1 MDNRKLPKGYIEVE
15 EAVELIKSNTL
26 DKPTVDIK
34 KLANSLDWIEVTH
47 NFAIKKMRLNTKE
60 EYAEKL
66 KQFPGRKPSE
76 LISLGVVTATLR
88 SAYEVELLKKAI
100 KDNYREVSGRMFDP
114 KNTRGVTTVLDQESG
129 GGARPRS
136 SKKTI
141 AKEGDLLGAGS
152 TSTTNSADS
161 AGV

>member
-1 MDNRKLPKGYIEVE
+1 MDNRKLPKGFIEVE
-15 EAVELIKSNTL
+15 EAVELVKSNTF

-34 KLANSLDWIEVTH
+34 KLANSLDWIEVNH
-47 NFAIKKMRLNTKE
+47 NFAIKKMRLITKE

-66 KQFPGRKPSE
+66 KQFPGRRPSE
-76 LISLGVVTATLR
+76 LISMGVVTTTLR

-100 KDNYREVSGRMFDP
+100 KDNYREVSGHMFDP
-114 KNTRGVTTVLDQESG
+114 RNTRGVTTVMDQESG

-141 AKEGDLLGAGS
+141 AKEGDLIGTGS

>member
-1 MDNRKLPKGYIEVE
+1 MDKRKLPKGYIEVE
-15 EAVELIKSNTL
+15 EAVELIKSNTF

-34 KLANSLDWIEVTH
+34 KLANSLDWIEVNH
-47 NFAIKKMRLNTKE
+47 NFAIKKMRLITKE

-66 KQFPGRKPSE
+66 KQFPGRRPSE
-76 LISLGVVTATLR
+76 LISLGVVTTTLR
-88 SAYEVELLKKAI
+88 SAYEVELLKKTI

-114 KNTRGVTTVLDQESG
+114 KNTRGVTTVMDQESG

-141 AKEGDLLGAGS
+141 AKEGDLIGSGS

>member
-15 EAVELIKSNTL
+15 EAVELIKSNTF

-34 KLANSLDWIEVTH
+34 KLANSLDWIEVNH
-47 NFAIKKMRLNTKE
+47 NFAIKKMRLITKE

-66 KQFPGRKPSE
+66 KQFPGRRPSE
-76 LISLGVVTATLR
+76 LVSLGVVTTTLR

-141 AKEGDLLGAGS
+141 AKEGDLIGAGS

>member
-15 EAVELIKSNTL
+15 EAVELIKSNTF

-34 KLANSLDWIEVTH
+34 KLANSLDWIEVNH
-47 NFAIKKMRLNTKE
+47 NFAIKKMRLITKE

-141 AKEGDLLGAGS
+141 AKEGDLIGAGS

>member
-15 EAVELIKSNTL
+15 EAVELIKSNTF

-34 KLANSLDWIEVTH
+34 KLANSLDWIEVNH
-47 NFAIKKMRLNTKE
+47 NFAIKKMRLITKE

-66 KQFPGRKPSE
+66 KQFPGRRPSE

-100 KDNYREVSGRMFDP
+100 KDNYREVSGHMFDP

-141 AKEGDLLGAGS
+141 AKEGDLIGAGS

>member
-1 MDNRKLPKGYIEVE
+1 MDKRKLPKGFIEVE
-15 EAVELIKSNTL
+15 EAVELIKSNAF

-34 KLANSLDWIEVTH
+34 KLANSLDWIEVNH
-47 NFAIKKMRLNTKE
+47 NFAIKKMRLITKE

-66 KQFPGRKPSE
+66 KQFPGRRPSE
-76 LISLGVVTATLR
+76 LVSLGVVTTTLR

-141 AKEGDLLGAGS
+141 AKEGDLIGAGS

>member
-1 MDNRKLPKGYIEVE
+1 MDKRKLPKGFIEVE
-15 EAVELIKSNTL
+15 EAVELIKSNTF

-34 KLANSLDWIEVTH
+34 KLANSLDWIEVNH
-47 NFAIKKMRLNTKE
+47 NFAIKKMRLITKE

-66 KQFPGRKPSE
+66 KQFPGRRPSE
-76 LISLGVVTATLR
+76 LISLGVVTTTLR

-100 KDNYREVSGRMFDP
+100 RDNYREVSGRMFDP
-114 KNTRGVTTVLDQESG
+114 KNTRGVTTVMDQESG

-141 AKEGDLLGAGS
+141 AKEGDLIGSGS

>member
-1 MDNRKLPKGYIEVE
+1 MDKRKLPKGFIEVE
-15 EAVELIKSNTL
+15 EAVELIKSNTF

-34 KLANSLDWIEVTH
+34 KLANSLDWIEVNH
-47 NFAIKKMRLNTKE
+47 NFAIKKMRLITKE

-66 KQFPGRKPSE
+66 KQFPGRRPSE
-76 LISLGVVTATLR
+76 LISLGVVTVTLR

-100 KDNYREVSGRMFDP
+100 RDNYREVSGRMFDP
-114 KNTRGVTTVLDQESG
+114 KNTRGVTTVMDQESG

-141 AKEGDLLGAGS
+141 AKEGDLIGSGS

>member
-15 EAVELIKSNTL
+15 EAVELIKSNTF

-34 KLANSLDWIEVTH
+34 KLANSLDWIEVNH
-47 NFAIKKMRLNTKE
+47 NFAIKKMRLITKE

-141 AKEGDLLGAGS
+141 AKEGDLIGAGS
-152 TSTTNSADS
+152 TSTINSADS

>member
-15 EAVELIKSNTL
+15 EAVELIKSNTF

-34 KLANSLDWIEVTH
+34 KLANSLDWIEVNH
-47 NFAIKKMRLNTKE
+47 NFAIKKMRLITKE

-66 KQFPGRKPSE
+66 KQFPGRRPSE
-76 LISLGVVTATLR
+76 LISLGVVTTTLR

-141 AKEGDLLGAGS
+141 AKEGDIIGAGS

>member
-15 EAVELIKSNTL
+15 EAVELIKSNTF

-34 KLANSLDWIEVTH
+34 KLANSLDWIEVNH
-47 NFAIKKMRLNTKE
+47 NFAIKKMRLITKE

-66 KQFPGRKPSE
+66 KQFPGRRPSE
-76 LISLGVVTATLR
+76 LISLGVVTTTLR

-141 AKEGDLLGAGS
+141 AKEGDLIGAGS

>member
-1 MDNRKLPKGYIEVE
+1 MDNRKLPKGFIEVE
-15 EAVELIKSNTL
+15 EAVELIKSNTF

-34 KLANSLDWIEVTH
+34 KLANSLDWIEVNH
-47 NFAIKKMRLNTKE
+47 NFAIKKMRLITKE

-66 KQFPGRKPSE
+66 KQFPGRRPSE
-76 LISLGVVTATLR
+76 LISLGVVTTTLR

-114 KNTRGVTTVLDQESG
+114 KNTRGVTTVMDQESG

-141 AKEGDLLGAGS
+141 AKEGDLIGSGS

>member
-1 MDNRKLPKGYIEVE
+1 MDKRKLPKGYIEVE
-15 EAVELIKSNTL
+15 EAVELIKSNTF

-34 KLANSLDWIEVTH
+34 KLANSLDWIEVNH
-47 NFAIKKMRLNTKE
+47 NFAIKKMRLITKE

-66 KQFPGRKPSE
+66 KQFPGRRPSE
-76 LISLGVVTATLR
+76 LISLGVVTTTLR

-114 KNTRGVTTVLDQESG
+114 KNTRGVTTVMDQESG

-141 AKEGDLLGAGS
+141 AKEGDLIGSGS

>member
-1 MDNRKLPKGYIEVE
+1 MDKRKLPKGYIEVE
-15 EAVELIKSNTL
+15 EAVELIKSNTF

-34 KLANSLDWIEVTH
+34 KLANSLDWIEVNH
-47 NFAIKKMRLNTKE
+47 NFAIKKMRLITKE

-66 KQFPGRKPSE
+66 KQFPGRRPSE
-76 LISLGVVTATLR
+76 LISLGVVTTTLR

-100 KDNYREVSGRMFDP
+100 RDNYREVSGRMFDP

-141 AKEGDLLGAGS
+141 AKEGDLIGAGS
-152 TSTTNSADS
+152 TSTTNSVDS

>member
-1 MDNRKLPKGYIEVE
+1 MDKRQLPKGFIEVE
-15 EAVELIKSNTL
+15 EAVELIKSNTF

-34 KLANSLDWIEVTH
+34 KLANSLDWIEVNH
-47 NFAIKKMRLNTKE
+47 NFAIKKMRLITKE

-100 KDNYREVSGRMFDP
+100 KDNYRKVSGRMFDP

-141 AKEGDLLGAGS
+141 AKEGDLIGAGS

>member
-1 MDNRKLPKGYIEVE
+1 MDKRQLPKGFIEVE
-15 EAVELIKSNTL
+15 EAVKLIESNTFEQ
-26 DKPTVDIK
+26 PTVDIK
-34 KLANSLDWIEVTH
+34 KLAFSTDWIEVNH
-47 NFAIKKMRLNTKE
+47 NFAIKKMRLITKE

-66 KQFPGRKPSE
+66 KQFPGRRPSE
-76 LISLGVVTATLR
+76 LVSLGVVTTTLR

-100 KDNYREVSGRMFDP
+100 KDNYRKVSGRMFDP
-114 KNTRGVTTVLDQESG
+114 KTTRGITTVMDQESG

-141 AKEGDLLGAGS
+141 AKEGDLIGAGS

>member
-15 EAVELIKSNTL
+15 EAVELIKSNTF

-34 KLANSLDWIEVTH
+34 KLANSLDWIEVNH
-47 NFAIKKMRLNTKE
+47 NFAIKKMRLITKE

-66 KQFPGRKPSE
+66 KQFPGRRPSE

-88 SAYEVELLKKAI
+88 SAYEVELLKTAI
-100 KDNYREVSGRMFDP
+100 KDNYREVSGHMFDP

-141 AKEGDLLGAGS
+141 AKEGDIIGAGS

>member
-1 MDNRKLPKGYIEVE
+1 MDKRKLPKGFIEVE
-15 EAVELIKSNTL
+15 EAVELIKSNTF

-34 KLANSLDWIEVTH
+34 KLANSLDWIEVNH
-47 NFAIKKMRLNTKE
+47 NFAIKKMRLITKE

-66 KQFPGRKPSE
+66 KQFPGRRPSE
-76 LISLGVVTATLR
+76 LISLGVVTTTLR

-100 KDNYREVSGRMFDP
+100 RDNYREVSGRMFDP

-141 AKEGDLLGAGS
+141 AKEGDLIGAGS
-152 TSTTNSADS
+152 TSTTNSVDS

>member
-1 MDNRKLPKGYIEVE
+1 MDNRKLPKGFIEVE
-15 EAVELIKSNTL
+15 EAVELIKSNTF

-34 KLANSLDWIEVTH
+34 KLANSLDWIEVNH
-47 NFAIKKMRLNTKE
+47 NFAIKKMRLITKE

-66 KQFPGRKPSE
+66 KQFPGRRPSE
-76 LISLGVVTATLR
+76 LISLGVVTTTLR

-141 AKEGDLLGAGS
+141 AKEGDLIGAGS

>member
-1 MDNRKLPKGYIEVE
+1 MDNRKLPKGFIEVE
-15 EAVELIKSNTL
+15 EAVELIKSNTF

-34 KLANSLDWIEVTH
+34 KLANSLDWIEVNH
-47 NFAIKKMRLNTKE
+47 NFAIKKMRLITKE

-66 KQFPGRKPSE
+66 KQFPGRRPSE
-76 LISLGVVTATLR
+76 LISLGVVTTTLR

-100 KDNYREVSGRMFDP
+100 KDNYREVSGHMFDP

-141 AKEGDLLGAGS
+141 AKEGDLIGAGS

>member
-1 MDNRKLPKGYIEVE
+1 MDKRKLPKGFIEVE
-15 EAVELIKSNTL
+15 EAVELIKSNTF

-34 KLANSLDWIEVTH
+34 KLANSLDWIEVNH
-47 NFAIKKMRLNTKE
+47 NFAIKKMRLITKE

-66 KQFPGRKPSE
+66 KQFPGRRPSE
-76 LISLGVVTATLR
+76 LISLGVVTTTLR

-100 KDNYREVSGRMFDP
+100 KDNYREVSGHMFDP
-114 KNTRGVTTVLDQESG
+114 KNTRGVTTVMDQESG

-141 AKEGDLLGAGS
+141 AKEGDLIGAGS

>member
-1 MDNRKLPKGYIEVE
+1 MDKRQLPKGFIEVE
-15 EAVELIKSNTL
+15 EAVKLIESNTFEQ
-26 DKPTVDIK
+26 PTVDIK
-34 KLANSLDWIEVTH
+34 KLAFSTDWIEVNH
-47 NFAIKKMRLNTKE
+47 NFAIKKVRLITKE
-60 EYAEKL
+60 EYAEKR

-76 LISLGVVTATLR
+76 FVSMGVVTTTLR

-100 KDNYREVSGRMFDP
+100 KDNYRKVSGHMFDP
-114 KNTRGVTTVLDQESG
+114 KMTRGITSVIDQETGSSYT
-129 GGARPRS
+129 PRK

-141 AKEGDLLGAGS
+141 AKEGDLIGTGS

>member
-15 EAVELIKSNTL
+15 EAVELIKSNTF

-34 KLANSLDWIEVTH
+34 KLANSIDWIEVNH
-47 NFAIKKMRLNTKE
+47 NFAIKKMRLITKE

-141 AKEGDLLGAGS
+141 AKEGDVIGAGS

>member
-1 MDNRKLPKGYIEVE
+1 MDKRKLPKGFIEVE
-15 EAVELIKSNTL
+15 EAVELIKSNTF

-34 KLANSLDWIEVTH
+34 KLANSLDWIEVNH
-47 NFAIKKMRLNTKE
+47 NFAIKKMRLITKE

-76 LISLGVVTATLR
+76 LISLGVVTTTLR

-100 KDNYREVSGRMFDP
+100 RDNYREVSGRMFDP
-114 KNTRGVTTVLDQESG
+114 KNTRGVTTVMDQESG

-141 AKEGDLLGAGS
+141 AKEGDLIGSGS

>member
-15 EAVELIKSNTL
+15 EAVELIKSNTF

-34 KLANSLDWIEVTH
+34 KLANSLDWIEVNH
-47 NFAIKKMRLNTKE
+47 NFAIKKMRLITKE

-66 KQFPGRKPSE
+66 KQFPGRRPSE

-141 AKEGDLLGAGS
+141 AKEGDLIGAGS

>member
-15 EAVELIKSNTL
+15 EAVELIKSNTF

-34 KLANSLDWIEVTH
+34 KLANSLDWIEVNH
-47 NFAIKKMRLNTKE
+47 NFAIKKMRLITKE

-141 AKEGDLLGAGS
+141 AKEGDLIGAGS
-152 TSTTNSADS
+152 TSTTDSADS

>member
-1 MDNRKLPKGYIEVE
+1 MDKRKLPKGFIEVE
-15 EAVELIKSNTL
+15 EAVELIKSNTF

-34 KLANSLDWIEVTH
+34 KLANSLDWIEVNH
-47 NFAIKKMRLNTKE
+47 NFAIKKMRLITKE

-66 KQFPGRKPSE
+66 KQFPGRRPSE
-76 LISLGVVTATLR
+76 LISLGVVTTTLR

-100 KDNYREVSGRMFDP
+100 RDNYREVSGRMFDP
-114 KNTRGVTTVLDQESG
+114 KNTRGVTTVMDQESG

-141 AKEGDLLGAGS
+141 AKEGDLIGAGS

>member
-1 MDNRKLPKGYIEVE
+1 MDNRKLPKGFIEVE
-15 EAVELIKSNTL
+15 EAVELINSNTF

-34 KLANSLDWIEVTH
+34 KLANSLDWIEVNH
-47 NFAIKKMRLNTKE
+47 NFAIKKMRLITKE

-76 LISLGVVTATLR
+76 LISLGVVTTTLR

-141 AKEGDLLGAGS
+141 AKEGDLIGAGS

>member
-1 MDNRKLPKGYIEVE
+1 MDKRKLPKGFIEVE
-15 EAVELIKSNTL
+15 EAVELIKSNTF

-34 KLANSLDWIEVTH
+34 KLANSLDWIEVNH
-47 NFAIKKMRLNTKE
+47 NFAIKKMRLITKE

-66 KQFPGRKPSE
+66 KQFPGRRPSE
-76 LISLGVVTATLR
+76 LISLGVVTTTLR

-141 AKEGDLLGAGS
+141 AKEGDLIGAGS

>member
-15 EAVELIKSNTL
+15 EAVELIKSNTF

-34 KLANSLDWIEVTH
+34 KLANSLDWIEVNH
-47 NFAIKKMRLNTKE
+47 NFAIKKMRLITKE

-66 KQFPGRKPSE
+66 KQFPGRRPSE
-76 LISLGVVTATLR
+76 LISLGVVTTTLR

-141 AKEGDLLGAGS
+141 AKEGDLIGSGS